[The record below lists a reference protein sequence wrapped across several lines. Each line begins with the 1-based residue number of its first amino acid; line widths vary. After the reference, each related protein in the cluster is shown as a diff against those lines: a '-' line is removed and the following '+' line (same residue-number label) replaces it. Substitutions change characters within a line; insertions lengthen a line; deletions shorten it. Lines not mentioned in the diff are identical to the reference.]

1 MARYTWPYRTVIVER
16 SGSRKTNALL
26 NLINHEPDIDKSFLY
41 TKDPNDAKYKLII
54 TERESTSIKYLND
67 FKAFIKYSNDMDD
80 VY

>member
-16 SGSRKTNALL
+16 FGSRKTNALL

-41 TKDPNDAKYKLII
+41 TKDPNEAKYKLI